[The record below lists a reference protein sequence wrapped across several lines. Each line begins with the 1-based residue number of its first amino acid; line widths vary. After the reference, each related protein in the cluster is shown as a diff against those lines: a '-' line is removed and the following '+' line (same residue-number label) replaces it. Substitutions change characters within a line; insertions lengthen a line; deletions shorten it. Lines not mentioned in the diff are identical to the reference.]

1 MTTEV
6 SAGGVVVRKRRKSW
20 QVLLMKDMKGNWT
33 FPKGI
38 IEKDEAPELAAK
50 REVFEEVGIAS
61 IKLLKELRPVHYM
74 YKRGDFISKTVH
86 YFLFQ
91 SLKNEAL
98 KPLKEEGVREAKWVD
113 LRKAI
118 GIIGYQKTNKPVLEE
133 AYGSLSRS

>member
-1 MTTEV
+1 MKTEI
-6 SAGGVVVRKRRKSW
+6 SAGGVVVRKRKKSR

-38 IEKDEAPELAAK
+38 IEKDEVPELAAK
-50 REVFEEVGIAS
+50 REVLEEVGIKS
-61 IKLLKELRPVHYM
+61 LKLIKTLTPIHYM
-74 YKRGDFISKTVH
+74 YKRGDLISKTVH

-98 KPLKEEGVREAKWVD
+98 KPQKEEGVREAKWVN

-133 AYGSLSRS
+133 AYGSLSCS